1 MTWVKILRWSVSEI
15 APMKKAIAPAALI
28 IILMTQS
35 SLQFHEVL
43 KFFTH
48 RDAIASVLC
57 VERDVP
63 GSCCAGTCH
72 LVERVNAVSSQA
84 GSSPMEVPVP
94 NSRPLATHASVQAE
108 PDKLWD
114 WPRLWAKLNMH
125 LQLRLV

>member
-1 MTWVKILRWSVSEI
+1 MAFARATDHRAKHDKLPLMQGFVMTWVKILRWSVSEI

-57 VERDVP
+57 VERGRTRGVGGDR
-63 GSCCAGTCH
+63 
-72 LVERVNAVSSQA
+72 RVWSAA
-84 GSSPMEVPVP
+84 
-94 NSRPLATHASVQAE
+94 
-108 PDKLWD
+108 
-114 WPRLWAKLNMH
+114 
-125 LQLRLV
+125 